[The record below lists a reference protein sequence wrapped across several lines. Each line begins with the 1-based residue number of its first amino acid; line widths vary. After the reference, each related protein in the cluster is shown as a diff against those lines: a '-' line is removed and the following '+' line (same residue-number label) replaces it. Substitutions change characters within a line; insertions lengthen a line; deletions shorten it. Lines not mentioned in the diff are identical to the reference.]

1 MRIIKKSDAYI
12 SITLILLTLFT
23 FPQMLM
29 AEEITL
35 LEVTRELQD
44 GESRIHDD
52 QGRIYMRAVK
62 RVYAAGNN
70 DLWVINSIVYSWVR
84 MKALNE
90 NEDYM
95 GYARING
102 TSDRNTRAAP
112 TFPTYNTY
120 RHDADFTVYS
130 GYQKVRV
137 SWIKR
142 PFINKK
148 RDLHCSFGGS
158 TDIWASTPSE
168 NPFDPYSYAWGESE
182 WHQYPGGS
190 VNTD

>member
-1 MRIIKKSDAYI
+1 MKVIKKSNTYI
-12 SITLILLTLFT
+12 PVTFMLLTLFS
-23 FPQMLM
+23 FSQILM
-29 AEEITL
+29 AEEIIL

-44 GESRIHDD
+44 GESPIHDD
-52 QGRIYMRAVK
+52 EGRIYMRATK
-62 RVYAAGNN
+62 RVYAAGNK
-70 DLWVINSIVYSWVR
+70 DLWVINSIAYSWVR

-112 TFPTYNTY
+112 SFPTYNTY

-137 SWIKR
+137 LGLR
-142 PFINKK
+142 G
-148 RDLHCSFGGS
+148 LL
-158 TDIWASTPSE
+158 
-168 NPFDPYSYAWGESE
+168 
-182 WHQYPGGS
+182 
-190 VNTD
+190 